1 MFQRILMFVSIQVKF
16 YYTRFVLPG
25 VSRVFAPGHAA
36 TKFVVSA
43 ALETSQWPH
52 CACIF
57 QLDPPIDAEHEASP
71 LF

>member
-1 MFQRILMFVSIQVKF
+1 M
-16 YYTRFVLPG
+16 
-25 VSRVFAPGHAA
+25 FAPGHAA